1 MPKWDAESLALSSV
15 CKLIN
20 NPTDES
26 HSRACFCFCLSS
38 VACEILACPPG
49 TEPLPP
55 AVEDLRTT
63 RGVPRARFW
72 LALSSWIYAFIQYMS
87 SEF

>member
-1 MPKWDAESLALSSV
+1 MPELGAESSALSSV

-20 NPTDES
+20 NPIDES
-26 HSRACFCFCLSS
+26 HYRALFCFLSS
-38 VACEILACPPG
+38 VACEILVCPPG
-49 TEPLPP
+49 IEPLPP
-55 AVEDLRTT
+55 VVEDLRTT